1 MYLISIYFDEKT
13 NQRLKQYIEQVAR
26 KTGNTFMIDGNVPP
40 HITVG
45 AFETKA
51 SCEELVAAL
60 NPVLRNIHKDS
71 VQFVSVGTFQTS
83 SIFLSA
89 VYSEYLHEMCKSVCH
104 ALENEENTMIRRN
117 YQPFQWLPHVTI
129 GKTLSKEQQLLAFEE
144 LQSSFGMLEASVV
157 KIGLSKTNPYM
168 DIFAWETKR

>member
-1 MYLISIYFDEKT
+1 MYLVSIYFDDRT
-13 NQRLKQYIEQVAR
+13 NETIKKYIERVAV
-26 KTGNTFMIDGNVPP
+26 KTGNTFMIDGNVPS

-51 SCEELVAAL
+51 SHEELVNVL
-60 NPVLRNIHKDS
+60 NPVLENICVDS
-71 VQFVSVGTFQTS
+71 VQLASIGTFQTS

-89 VYSEYLHEMCKSVCH
+89 VYNEYLHEMCKSICEV
-104 ALENEENTMIRRN
+104 LESVDNTIIRKN
-117 YQPFQWLPHVTI
+117 YQPFNWLPHVTI

-144 LQSSFGMLEASVV
+144 LQSSFGMLEANVV

-168 DIFAWETKR
+168 DIYTWEMK

>member
-1 MYLISIYFDEKT
+1 MYLVSIYFDEKT
-13 NQRLKQYIEQVAR
+13 NQRLNQYIEQVAE

-51 SCEELVAAL
+51 SHEKLVSVL
-60 NPVLRNIHKDS
+60 NSVLENICVGS
-71 VQFVSVGTFQTS
+71 VQLASIGTFQTS

-89 VYSEYLHEMCKSVCH
+89 VYNEYLHEMCKSICEV
-104 ALENEENTMIRRN
+104 LESVENTIIRKN
-117 YQPFQWLPHVTI
+117 YQPFRWLPHVTI
-129 GKTLSKEQQLLAFEE
+129 GKTLSKDQQLLAFEE
-144 LQSSFGMLEASVV
+144 LQSSFGMLEANAV

-168 DIFAWETKR
+168 DICTWEMK